1 MAKILSASDV
11 PGLLAPGM
19 TVYVQPGASEPTALL
34 DAITAAPG
42 CAAGVSFV
50 QPTVPGVNRRD
61 LAALHPDS
69 RQVTFFLPRDL
80 AESHAAGRIDLLPLH
95 YFDAHAW
102 VAARRFDLALV
113 RIAPPDALGKCS
125 LGVEAAFTPDAV
137 RGAAKVVAALDPNV
151 PAPPG
156 APVIDIAD
164 IDFAVDSDD
173 PLLEMATAE
182 PDESLRALG
191 ANVADLV
198 DDGDTIEMGIGT
210 APAAILAALAGHS
223 DLGIHTGLLSDSAIA
238 LIESGVATGTRK
250 SIDRGRAVTGLA
262 IGTGRLYRHLAAGG
276 QGDDGGID
284 LRPVSYTHG
293 PEVLGR
299 IENFRAINTL
309 IEIDLFAQGNGETIR
324 GKQVSGTGGLADFVR
339 AARRNPGGRSILALT
354 STAAK
359 GKVSCIVPRLAEGA
373 MATVSRADADY
384 VVTEHGIA
392 HLRDLPVRQ
401 RGDALIELADPSF
414 RDGLREAWR
423 EVLKGL

>member
-1 MAKILSASDV
+1 MAQTIRPNDL

-19 TVYVQPGASEPTALL
+19 TVYVQPGASEPTSLL
-34 DAITAAPG
+34 DAIAAAPD
-42 CAAGVSFV
+42 CAAGITFV

-61 LAALHPDS
+61 LAALHPDA

-80 AESHAAGRIDLLPLH
+80 AASHAAGKVDLLPLH

-113 RIAPPDALGKCS
+113 RLAPPDANGKCS

-137 RGAAKVVAALDPNV
+137 PRSARIVAALDANL

-156 APVIDIAD
+156 APVIDIQD
-164 IDFAVDSDD
+164 IAFAVETDD
-173 PLLEMATAE
+173 PLLEMAAAE
-182 PDESLRALG
+182 PDEALRALG
-191 ANVADLV
+191 ANVAALV
-198 DDGDTIEMGIGT
+198 GDGDTVEMGIGT
-210 APAAILAALAGHS
+210 APAAILAALSKHS
-223 DLGIHTGLLSDSAIA
+223 DLGIHTGLLSDSAVA
-238 LIESGVATGTRK
+238 LIEAGVATGAKK

-262 IGTGRLYRHLAAGG
+262 IGTERLYRFLAEGG
-276 QGDDGGID
+276 DAID

-293 PEVLGR
+293 PSVLGR
-299 IENFRAINTL
+299 IENFRAINTV
-309 IEIDLFAQGNGETIR
+309 IEIDLFGQGNGETIR
-324 GKQVSGTGGLADFVR
+324 GRQVSGTGGLADFVR
-339 AARRNPGGRSILALT
+339 GARRAPGGRSILALT

-359 GKVSCIVPRLAEGA
+359 GKASCIVPRLAEGA

-401 RGDALIELADPSF
+401 RGDALIEIADPAF
-414 RDGLREAWR
+414 RDGLREAWKT
-423 EVLKGL
+423 VLMEL

>member
-1 MAKILSASDV
+1 MAKSFSANDL
-11 PGLLAPGM
+11 PGFLAPGM

-34 DAITAAPG
+34 DAIAAAPD
-42 CAAGVSFV
+42 CAAGVTFV

-61 LAALHPDS
+61 LAALHPEA

-80 AESHAAGRIDLLPLH
+80 AASHAAGRIDLLPLH

-113 RIAPPDALGKCS
+113 RVAPPGANGKCS

-137 RGAAKVVAALDPNV
+137 LRAAKVVAALDPNV

-156 APVIDIAD
+156 APVLDIED
-164 IDFAVDSDD
+164 IDFAVETVD
-173 PLLEMATAE
+173 PLLEMATAA
-182 PDESLRALG
+182 PDETLRALG
-191 ANVADLV
+191 ATVAALV
-198 DDGDTIEMGIGT
+198 GDGDTIEMGIGT
-210 APAAILAALAGHS
+210 APAAILAALSKHS
-223 DLGIHTGLLSDSAIA
+223 DLGIHTGLLSDSAIG
-238 LIESGVATGTRK
+238 LIESGVATGARK

-262 IGTGRLYRHLAAGG
+262 IGTGRLYRYLAAGG
-276 QGDDGGID
+276 EGID

-293 PEVLGR
+293 PGVLGQ
-299 IENFRAINTL
+299 IENFRAINTV

-339 AARRNPGGRSILALT
+339 AARRGPGSRSILALT

-359 GKVSCIVPRLAEGA
+359 GKASCIVPRLAEGA

-392 HLRDLPVRQ
+392 YLRDLPVRQ
-401 RGDALIELADPSF
+401 RGDALIELADPAF
-414 RDGLREAWR
+414 RDGLKEAWAGL
-423 EVLKGL
+423 LKGL